1 MTTDD
6 FKQFVLS
13 IQEEHFFIE
22 EVYEETNS
30 FAVIINNVKFEK
42 KLFFIYKDILNSINK
57 INEIKFKPL
66 SVNGVIAD
74 DAYEAELKPQSE
86 IILDSL

>member
-1 MTTDD
+1 MTIDD

-13 IQEEHFFIE
+13 IQKEHFFIE
-22 EVYEETNS
+22 EVYDEADS

-57 INEIKFKPL
+57 TNEIKFKPL
-66 SVNGVIAD
+66 SVNGLIAD
-74 DAYEAELKPQSE
+74 GAYEAELKPQSE
-86 IILDSL
+86 IILESL